1 MHMLVDEMVQQ
12 VLIYVVS
19 TLLASVV
26 AAFAVGGVIWKKLH
40 VNDIQNARMDKLLTA
55 IEANED
61 VIRTMACHQLE
72 IACRRAVDRGCIGM
86 TEKQDITELWN
97 TYHAKGWNGA
107 GEIAYKS
114 ILNLPVKEEC

>member
-1 MHMLVDEMVQQ
+1 MNELLGQLVGQ
-12 VLIYVVS
+12 IIGA
-19 TLLASVV
+19 LLAGLI
-26 AAFAVGGVIWKKLH
+26 AAVSVGGVIWKKLNKNEIQDRRMADLVKLVKSNEELLH
-40 VNDIQNARMDKLLTA
+40 V
-55 IEANED
+55 
-61 VIRTMACHQLE
+61 MACHQLE